1 MVAFFPFLP
10 PVTVFR
16 IIFLCNKLF
25 SGLKV
30 FMLWYAEVLC
40 CLIHMF
46 KWHFKT
52 ESVRSHP
59 ENNDHSGSFKRKVN
73 PETRCRG
80 NWCEAR
86 RPVERQT
93 GSTLEAS
100 VIPLRLE
107 DSEKRRLCPFLDCY
121 VWSWSSPGQGRL
133 EEEGVLGKQASVQP
147 VLGEALRLSHLLLFS
162 AHQGL
167 CTGPLQILPEA
178 RGQGCL
184 EVQLPVI

>member
-16 IIFLCNKLF
+16 IIILCNKLF

-30 FMLWYAEVLC
+30 FMPWYSEVLC

-93 GSTLEAS
+93 WSTLEAS

-107 DSEKRRLCPFLDCY
+107 DSEKRRLCPGWDCMCGAGAALGTLSLFP
-121 VWSWSSPGQGRL
+121 WSLVG
-133 EEEGVLGKQASVQP
+133 LGLPTPPSA
-147 VLGEALRLSHLLLFS
+147 HLLPVSPLLHHDPGRALLCCEPWHILFCDS
-162 AHQGL
+162 L
-167 CTGPLQILPEA
+167 DNYLKF
-178 RGQGCL
+178 
-184 EVQLPVI
+184 